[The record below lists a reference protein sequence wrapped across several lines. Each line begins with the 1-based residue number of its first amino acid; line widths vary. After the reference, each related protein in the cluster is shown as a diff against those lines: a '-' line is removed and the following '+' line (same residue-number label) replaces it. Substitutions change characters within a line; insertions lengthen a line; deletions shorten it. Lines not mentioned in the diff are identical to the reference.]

1 MKSRINQFKKQLSF
15 RAKTKLDLKKSLNDG
30 KLGEIKSLDN
40 TSCLMTPTPNY
51 CFKKIITHF
60 SPVFSWTSLFTYFMI
75 NKLTLQKYA
84 ESVRI

>member
-30 KLGEIKSLDN
+30 KLDEIKSLDN

-51 CFKKIITHF
+51 CFKK
-60 SPVFSWTSLFTYFMI
+60 
-75 NKLTLQKYA
+75 K
-84 ESVRI
+84 